1 MSLPHRFLLPFLALI
16 VVMAGVAPLAQA
28 VGWSDNFNDG
38 NAEDGS
44 PVTWTY
50 NELGATPGDY
60 VATSGD
66 YTLSAPGN
74 TNNDSLLASVNVNFT
89 NTYVRTQAAVV
100 PGTLPEE
107 VDGTLGVLAR
117 YDPDTL
123 SGYAAILSNNSH
135 LELLRVDGGT
145 PFTLTE
151 IRDLDVDSETD
162 AMIQLDI
169 IGDLLNVYLWRPED
183 PKPETP
189 VATFNDNIYTS
200 GRAGIVY
207 NENDDNTLGVFRF
220 VSAQDTPFI
229 EALAGDFDTSGTVD
243 AADYVVWRNGRR
255 DARGLHD
262 LASQLRRGEQR
273 RGTCR
278 QRGQCGAR
286 AGDVVGPDNG
296 IGRSLG
302 RTQGAG
308 LNDYNRQ
315 DAKNA

>member
-1 MSLPHRFLLPFLALI
+1 MSLPHRFPLPFMALFL
-16 VVMAGVAPLAQA
+16 VMTGTAPLAYA
-28 VGWSDNFNDG
+28 IGWSDDFNDG

-50 NELGATPGDY
+50 NELGATPGNY

-89 NTYVRTQAAVV
+89 DTYVRTQAAVL

-123 SGYAAILSNNSH
+123 SGYAAILSTGAH
-135 LELLRVDGGT
+135 LQLLRIDAGT
-145 PFTLTE
+145 PSNLAE
-151 IRDLDVDSETD
+151 VRELDVDTITD
-162 AMIQLDI
+162 AMIQLDAV
-169 IGDLLNVYLWRPED
+169 GDLLSVYLWRPGD

-200 GRAGIVY
+200 GRAGILH

-220 VSAQDTPFI
+220 AAARDTPFVDT
-229 EALAGDFDTSGTVD
+229 LPGDYNGNGIVD
-243 AADYVVWRNGRR
+243 AADYVVWRDGPALPEGYTTWRANFGTGASAPGLAASAVPEPTALFSVLLLVLVAAAKGRP
-255 DARGLHD
+255 AR
-262 LASQLRRGEQR
+262 
-273 RGTCR
+273 
-278 QRGQCGAR
+278 
-286 AGDVVGPDNG
+286 
-296 IGRSLG
+296 
-302 RTQGAG
+302 
-308 LNDYNRQ
+308 
-315 DAKNA
+315 